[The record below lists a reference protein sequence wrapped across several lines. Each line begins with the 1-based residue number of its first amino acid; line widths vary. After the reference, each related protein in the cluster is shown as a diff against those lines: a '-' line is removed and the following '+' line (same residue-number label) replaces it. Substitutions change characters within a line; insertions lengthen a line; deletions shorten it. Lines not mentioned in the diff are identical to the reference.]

1 MKVDFIHFL
10 TRLKSIPA
18 RSKVGQTQGKKIE
31 SSPMEAV
38 LSLQIEELTRLQE
51 EERQKL
57 LETLE
62 KNEQVLAQVRQC
74 KSSFS

>member
-1 MKVDFIHFL
+1 
-10 TRLKSIPA
+10 
-18 RSKVGQTQGKKIE
+18 
-31 SSPMEAV
+31 MEAV

-62 KNEQVLAQVRQC
+62 KNEQVLAQV
-74 KSSFS
+74 